1 MVMKTKTRKK
11 IISTLILS
19 AFIAVIALKLFS
31 NKSQLDKELSSLNA
45 YEQLTPV
52 SVLPV
57 TTTALEESLNETG
70 QFESYRDVT
79 LVSETQGHVLKL
91 AVKTGD
97 RVSKGVILAT
107 VDKGL
112 LEEQLALALLNLQN
126 AEEDLHR
133 FENLLNSD
141 AVTHQQLEK
150 IKLSYQNALNQVAM
164 HKDQL
169 KHTSI
174 LAPVNG
180 FISSRTIEPGS
191 FITPGMPLMTISQQ
205 SQLLFVVQ
213 MEGSALNRL
222 VPGQKV
228 QVFPSTFREEILE
241 GVVHEIAVQSSLS
254 GRYQVSIRV
263 DNRTNSLKPGMTGR
277 ARFCFPRKNS
287 IVLPRRCIVTSILDP
302 SVYLVSGDTI
312 IERKVDARLLNEKEV
327 LIQQGLT
334 AGEQVILSGH
344 LNLAPGSRVRVTN

>member
-1 MVMKTKTRKK
+1 MKTKTRKK
-11 IISTLILS
+11 IASTLILS
-19 AFIAVIALKLFS
+19 AFIAAIALKLFS

-57 TTTALEESLNETG
+57 TCTVLEETLNETG
-70 QFESYRDVT
+70 WFEPYREVT
-79 LVSETQGHVLKL
+79 LVSETQGHVINL

-97 RVSKGVILAT
+97 QVRKGEILAS

-112 LEEQLALALLNLQN
+112 LEQELALALLNLHN
-126 AEEDLHR
+126 AKEDLHR

-150 IKLSYQNALNQVAM
+150 INLSYQNALNLVAM
-164 HKDQL
+164 HKDRLQ
-169 KHTSI
+169 HSSI
-174 LAPVNG
+174 LAPING
-180 FISSRTIEPGS
+180 FISSRTIDPGS
-191 FITPGMPLMTISQQ
+191 FITPGMPLMTILQQ

-213 MEGSALNRL
+213 MEGSALNRI

-241 GVVHEIAVQSSLS
+241 GVVHEIAVQSALS
-254 GRYQVSIRV
+254 GRYKVSIRV
-263 DNRTNSLKPGMTGR
+263 DNRSCSLKPGMTGM
-277 ARFCFPRKNS
+277 ARFYFPKKKI
-287 IVLPRRCIVTSILDP
+287 IVLPRKCIVSSILDP

-312 IERKVDARLLNEKEV
+312 IEKKVDARLLNEKEV
-327 LIQQGLT
+327 LIQKGLI
-334 AGEQVILSGH
+334 AGERVILSGH
-344 LNLAPGSRVRVTN
+344 LNLAPGSRVQITN